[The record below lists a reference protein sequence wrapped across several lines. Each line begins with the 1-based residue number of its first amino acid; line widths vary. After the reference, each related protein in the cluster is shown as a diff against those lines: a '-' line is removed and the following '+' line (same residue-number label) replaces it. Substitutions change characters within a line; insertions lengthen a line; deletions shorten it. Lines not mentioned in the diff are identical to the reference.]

1 VKIKKDFGLATVL
14 KLKALLLDSIYPPR
28 CPVCHEIAKAG
39 RSICKDCL
47 PLMDFVKGAVC
58 LKCGKELYDESQD
71 SCSDCAALP
80 KSFEYGLALLNYDDI
95 SSESMIKIKYKN
107 KREYIKIYAR
117 LIALKYRTEIKKMEA
132 EALIPVPVHKNRLK
146 IRGYNQSELLARYLS
161 QETGIKLI
169 NNALVRVRDTR
180 AQKALTSEE
189 RFKNLSEAF
198 CCDKLPE
205 NLHNIII
212 VDDIYTTGSTMEAC
226 TRVLKRAGAE
236 KVYCISICIGKGT
249 Y

>member
-1 VKIKKDFGLATVL
+1 MNSIKIFELFQNSNSIN
-14 KLKALLLDSIYPPR
+14 KLIICKNISCNKLFLDLN
-28 CPVCHEIAKAG
+28 EIKYSFSLTNEG
-39 RSICKDCL
+39 ERSII
-47 PLMDFVKGAVC
+47 
-58 LKCGKELYDESQD
+58 YT
-71 SCSDCAALP
+71 
-80 KSFEYGLALLNYDDI
+80 I
-95 SSESMIKIKYKN
+95 IKYKN

-249 Y
+249 H